1 MLTGALLG
9 LMEQLAL
16 NIITLTEES
25 SEREF
30 FDSRITRAQTLMMLG
45 NLAKSAANL
54 PPEACARLPQIDWA
68 AWHAV
73 RIALAKP
80 DQHPL
85 QIWVAIKELT
95 PMTLHH
101 LYDYK
106 RTQPQLFSMVM

>member
-16 NIITLTEES
+16 NIITLTETS

-30 FDSRITRAQTLMMLG
+30 FASRLTRAQTLMMLG
-45 NLAKSAANL
+45 NLCKACANL
-54 PPEACARLPQIDWA
+54 PADARERLPQIDWA
-68 AWHAV
+68 AWHALCM
-73 RIALAKP
+73 ALDKP

-85 QIWVAIKELT
+85 QIWMAIRELT

-101 LYDYK
+101 LHGYK

>member
-1 MLTGALLG
+1 MIVGALLG

-45 NLAKSAANL
+45 NLAKACANL
-54 PPEACARLPQIDWA
+54 PPETCERMHQIDWA

-73 RIALAKP
+73 KIALAKP

-95 PMTLHH
+95 PMTLQQ

>member
-16 NIITLTEES
+16 NIITLTEAS

-30 FDSRITRAQTLMMLG
+30 FDSRITRSQTLMMLG
-45 NLAKSAANL
+45 NLAKACANL
-54 PPEACARLPQIDWA
+54 PPETCERMHQIDWA

-73 RIALAKP
+73 KIALTKP
-80 DQHPL
+80 EQHPL

-95 PMTLHH
+95 PMTLQQ